1 MQLLPCYCMYRFEN
15 QLSFLVYRSTVFIV
29 GSVDS
34 GHVKG
39 VIFDTFTVIYMQFC
53 AVLARSAP

>member
-1 MQLLPCYCMYRFEN
+1 MYRFEN